1 MSVTTQWIEIDS
13 PDGKF
18 GAYLAIPHTLKGPG
32 IVLIQ
37 EIFGV
42 NEHIR
47 SVAEQYAADGYLV
60 IAPDLFWRSGERIEL
75 TYDEAGWKR
84 AVELMNA
91 TDVHKAQADIKLA
104 INALKAQSGLD
115 GGIASIGYCYGGLLS
130 YHTAANGLVDVAI
143 AYYGG
148 GIQNQL
154 QRADEIKV
162 PLLMHFGEQDS
173 HISMDAVKKIAER
186 FESNDKVDI
195 QVYPGAEHGFNCS
208 HRDSY
213 DQRSAAEAHGNTL
226 IFLSQNL

>member
-13 PDGKF
+13 DEGTF
-18 GAYLAIPHTLKGPG
+18 GAYLAIPHTQRGPG

-60 IAPDLFWRSGERIEL
+60 IVPDLFWRNGHRIEL

-91 TDVHKAQADIKLA
+91 TDITKAQADIKLA
-104 INALKAQSGLD
+104 IDKLDEEPGLD
-115 GGIASIGYCYGGLLS
+115 GGIASIGYCFGGLLS
-130 YHTAANGLVDVAI
+130 YLTAANGLVDVAI

-154 QRADEIKV
+154 DRADEIEV

-173 HISMDAVKKIAER
+173 HIPLEAVEQIAER
-186 FESNDKVDI
+186 FENSDYVEI
-195 QVYPGAEHGFNCS
+195 VVYPEAEHGFNCS
-208 HRDSY
+208 LRDSY
-213 DQRSAAEAHGNTL
+213 NQRAAAEAHGNTL
-226 IFLSQNL
+226 IFLGQEL

>member
-1 MSVTTQWIEIDS
+1 MSVTTQWIDLSSGE
-13 PDGKF
+13 GTF
-18 GAYLAIPHTLKGPG
+18 GAYLAIPHTCKGPG

-60 IAPDLFWRSGERIEL
+60 VAPDLFWRHGPRIEL
-75 TYDEAGWKR
+75 GYDEPGWKR

-91 TDVHKAQADIKLA
+91 TDTTKAQADIKLA
-104 INALKAQSGLD
+104 IEALKTHPGLD
-115 GGIASIGYCYGGLLS
+115 GRIAAIGFCFGGMLS
-130 YHTAANGLVDVAI
+130 YNTAANGLVDVAI

-154 QRADEIKV
+154 DRASEIKV
-162 PLLMHFGEQDS
+162 PMLMHFGEQDS
-173 HISMDAVKKIAER
+173 HIPIDAVKQIAER
-186 FESNDKVDI
+186 FEFNDDVDI
-195 QVYPGAEHGFNCS
+195 EVYPGAEHGFNCS

-213 DQRSAAEAHGNTL
+213 NQRAAVEAHGNTL
-226 IFLSQNL
+226 LFLSQNL